1 MMQTACVVGA
11 AAVHDDWEDRAGLR
25 DVRNRARL
33 GARRM
38 LLLTL
43 ASLAILNLTVY
54 GIRILHGVYGVF

>member
-1 MMQTACVVGA
+1 MREE
-11 AAVHDDWEDRAGLR
+11 WEDRVGLR
-25 DVRNRARL
+25 EVRNRARM

-54 GIRILHGVYGVF
+54 GLRALHGVF